1 MIIEHGYQM
10 NITQNKITEWTGE
23 AENVLEWWSG
33 LLQGKQMSVNKHS
46 IIACMSWSGIIQT
59 NIAINQS

>member
-33 LLQGKQMSVNKHS
+33 LLQGKQMLVNKHS